1 MAAMAEITSPQPAK
15 KPSAG
20 GDEERI
26 GEEEPMR
33 KRRSRRGDRTE
44 EGDDKK

>member
-1 MAAMAEITSPQPAK
+1 MAGITSPQAPK
-15 KPSAG
+15 KRSAG
-20 GDEERI
+20 SEDERI

-44 EGDDKK
+44 EGDKK